1 MANPYFSFKQFTV
14 FQGNCA
20 MKVTT
25 DACLFGAW
33 CAEEI
38 KDRKINKCLDIG
50 AGTGLLSMMVAQ
62 KNESYIDAVE
72 IDDQAWAQAR
82 ANVAASIFSNRI
94 NVINCD
100 INLFHTAGYDV
111 IISNPPFYEN
121 ELPAA
126 TDARNS
132 ARHSLY
138 LKWEH
143 LFRIISTKLSAEGC
157 FFLLL
162 PGKRQREVEHFLAA
176 EHLFAHTVVYV
187 KQTTSH
193 SPFRIIIKGSKQ
205 EKDRTEEVIAVCD
218 NDRQYTPRFK
228 ALLRDYYLLLVQSLL
243 LIEVPTI

>member
-14 FQGNCA
+14 FQGDCA

-38 KDRKINKCLDIG
+38 KNSKINKCLDIG

-72 IDDQAWAQAR
+72 IDEQAWAQAR
-82 ANVAASIFSNRI
+82 ANVAASIFSNQI

-126 TDARNS
+126 TASRNS
-132 ARHSLY
+132 ARHSIY
-138 LKWEH
+138 LRWEH
-143 LFRIISTKLSAEGC
+143 LFRIISTKLTAEGC

-162 PGKRQREVEHFLAA
+162 PGKREREMEQFLAA
-176 EHLFAHTVVYV
+176 EHLYAHNVVYV
-187 KQTTSH
+187 KQTTGH
-193 SPFRIIIKGSKQ
+193 SPFRIMIKGSKQ
-205 EKDRTEEVIAVCD
+205 IKDRTKEVIAVCD
-218 NDRQYTPRFK
+218 NHRQYTPRFK
-228 ALLRDYYLLLVQSLL
+228 ALLRDYYLLLALSLL
-243 LIEVPTI
+243 LIEVSTI